1 MSNDQTTEQLVAQHG
16 ANLAPRITPEDL
28 QANIVHVEYIKHV
41 SHSGQVLRWCIL
53 TTRSGYAVTGR
64 PSVSVSPLND
74 KAQVGEKV
82 AYENAVAELWPL
94 MGYHL
99 RMTMNASTPGL
110 ITDTDRLQLLLS
122 AVSENPPEIPDEVLD
137 TVLGASGDQDATPEQ
152 IIKVIDAAILYLR
165 SMSPQATAT
174 SQPVFNTE
182 GPDDF
187 QG

>member
-1 MSNDQTTEQLVAQHG
+1 MSNDETTEQLVAQHG

-99 RMTMNASTPGL
+99 RMTMNASAPGL
-110 ITDTDRLQLLLS
+110 ITDTDRLQLLIS

-137 TVLGASGDQDATPEQ
+137 TVLGANDNGTPEE
-152 IIKVIDAAILYLR
+152 IVKVIDAAIMYLR
-165 SMSPQATAT
+165 SMSNQATAT
-174 SQPVFNTE
+174 SEPVFNTE
-182 GPDDF
+182 GPDDYK
-187 QG
+187 G